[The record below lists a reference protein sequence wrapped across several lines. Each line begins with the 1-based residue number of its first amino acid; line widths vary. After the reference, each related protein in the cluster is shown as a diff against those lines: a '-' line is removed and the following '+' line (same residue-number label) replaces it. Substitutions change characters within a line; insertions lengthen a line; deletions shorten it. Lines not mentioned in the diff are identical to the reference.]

1 MPQPVHHYH
10 KPPTKR
16 QRKRISKYLSPSEEV
31 ILVTTVGSRYLWL
44 NLIFLLLVP
53 LALFYLSIFMFVGL
67 VEIPNYDWLKYLGI
81 LGILV
86 IILKIKSVSN
96 ILRKRQANVY
106 VLTTTRILIITGLF
120 SRKIVTAPL
129 DRITHITVDQSFI
142 QRLLYNTGHLLIIT
156 AGFDQREIVV
166 EHVAYPVKFKILVEE
181 TSVNPKGQPAGKNIP
196 EEKTKL
202 REISV

>member
-1 MPQPVHHYH
+1 M
-10 KPPTKR
+10 
-16 QRKRISKYLSPSEEV
+16 
-31 ILVTTVGSRYLWL
+31 VTTIGSRYLWL
-44 NLIFLLLVP
+44 NLIFLFLIP
-53 LALFYLSIFMFVGL
+53 LFLFYLSIFMLFGMI
-67 VEIPNYDWLKYLGI
+67 EIPRYDFLKYLGLI
-81 LGILV
+81 AILV
-86 IILKIKSVSN
+86 IILKIKSISN
-96 ILRKRQANVY
+96 ILRKRQANIY

-166 EHVAYPVKFKILVEE
+166 EHVAHPIKFKILVEE
-181 TSVNPKGQPAGKNIP
+181 TSVNPGGQSADKGTPR
-196 EEKTKL
+196 EETKL

>member
-1 MPQPVHHYH
+1 MPPPVHRYH

-16 QRKRISKYLSPSEEV
+16 QRKRISKYLSPNEEI
-31 ILVTTVGSRYLWL
+31 ILVATIGSRYLWL
-44 NLIFLLLVP
+44 NLILLFLIP
-53 LALFYLSIFMFVGL
+53 LAIFYLSIFMFFGM
-67 VEIPNYDWLKYLGI
+67 VEIPGYDWLKYLGI
-81 LGILV
+81 PAVLI

-181 TSVNPKGQPAGKNIP
+181 TSVNPKGQTAGKNIHDAGD
-196 EEKTKL
+196 L
-202 REISV
+202 RKA